1 MDIMKTKIDIK
12 SSVLG
17 AVLGA
22 VIVFSLGAATGGA
35 KSTSWDYKI
44 VPGRI
49 SQGELEKGINSA
61 VTEGW
66 EFVSVSDMSTEQWA
80 FAVMRREKK

>member
-1 MDIMKTKIDIK
+1 MKAKLDIK

-17 AVLGA
+17 AFLG
-22 VIVFSLGAATGGA
+22 VIIVFSLGAATGGGKPA
-35 KSTSWDYKI
+35 SWDYRI
-44 VPGRI
+44 VPGKVF
-49 SQGELEKGINSA
+49 QGELEKGINTA
-61 VTEGW
+61 VAEGW

>member
-1 MDIMKTKIDIK
+1 MKTKIDIK

-17 AVLGA
+17 AFLGA
-22 VIVFSLGAATGGA
+22 IIVFSLGAATGGGKPA
-35 KSTSWDYKI
+35 SWDYRI
-44 VPGRI
+44 VPGKVF
-49 SQGELEKGINSA
+49 QGELEKGINTA